1 MCLACQYVSLINI
14 VITFIRPVGLNQV
27 EAELAK
33 AMLSIPATKGFEIG
47 SGFAGVKLRGSQ
59 HNDRQGKKEM
69 DMVKEAVCVG
79 RRN

>member
-1 MCLACQYVSLINI
+1 M
-14 VITFIRPVGLNQV
+14 